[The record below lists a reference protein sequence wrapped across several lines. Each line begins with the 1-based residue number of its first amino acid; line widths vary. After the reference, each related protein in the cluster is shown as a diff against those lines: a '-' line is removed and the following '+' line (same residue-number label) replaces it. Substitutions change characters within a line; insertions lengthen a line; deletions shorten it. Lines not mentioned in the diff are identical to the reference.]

1 MSKAGEPIVKDFSG
15 KDFTCITFK
24 PDLAKF
30 KMESLDADTFSLLA
44 RRAYD
49 VAGSVRGIA
58 VYLNGKKLPV
68 CFNLDLTVVLIL
80 LVHVNLHWVCVNP
93 ILNYLSRDI
102 FCQQQL

>member
-1 MSKAGEPIVKDFSG
+1 MGKAAEPMIKDFSG

-30 KMESLDADTFSLLA
+30 KMETLDSDTVALLT

-68 CFNLDLTVVLIL
+68 CFIKGFVQFPRIIL
-80 LVHVNLHWVCVNP
+80 LIQRDGFCFPLH
-93 ILNYLSRDI
+93 LSI
-102 FCQQQL
+102 P

>member
-1 MSKAGEPIVKDFSG
+1 MSKAAEPVVKDFSG

-30 KMESLDADTFSLLA
+30 KMESLDRDTFSLLA

-68 CFNLDLTVVLIL
+68 RFWL
-80 LVHVNLHWVCVNP
+80 L
-93 ILNYLSRDI
+93 
-102 FCQQQL
+102 